1 MAGQDEAQGR
11 KSHAVR
17 QGIIRRRRSDRMIP
31 MYRSPVRIL
40 VPRLVLGL
48 ALLIWMALPIALE
61 LRPPVDWE
69 IPQGTVLN
77 ADPEPPWPMVLHA
90 GESDAIAGTPESD
103 LAVLLPRPAA
113 RDGAETVHAEAASPL
128 HDPIPPATDLLTLHQ
143 RRNE

>member
-1 MAGQDEAQGR
+1 
-11 KSHAVR
+11 
-17 QGIIRRRRSDRMIP
+17 
-31 MYRSPVRIL
+31 MYRRPVRIL

-90 GESDAIAGTPESD
+90 GESDAIAGTPASG
-103 LAVLLPRPAA
+103 LAVLLPQPLA
-113 RDGAETVHAEAASPL
+113 RDGAETVRGEAASPL
-128 HDPIPPATDLLTLHQ
+128 QDPIPPATDLLILHQ